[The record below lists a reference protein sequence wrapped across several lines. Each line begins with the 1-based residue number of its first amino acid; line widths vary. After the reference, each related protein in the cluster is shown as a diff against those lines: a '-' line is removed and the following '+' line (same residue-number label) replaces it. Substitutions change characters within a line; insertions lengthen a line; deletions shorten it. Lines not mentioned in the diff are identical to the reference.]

1 MSTEPVPPAY
11 PRALFL
17 FALFYGGMVCM
28 AGVLGNKLVD
38 LGPLSQLG
46 PLVGL
51 GPLGIEGG
59 IFTFL
64 FLVITASAVAELYG
78 AKTAN
83 SLVRIG
89 FVPMIAA
96 MILIRLVMAL
106 PPAAAMEPERL
117 SAFQL
122 ILGQGARLMF
132 AGLIAYGT
140 SQTLNVTIFS
150 ALRGREGNQ
159 LLWLRA
165 GIASMASQVVDTL
178 LFITIAF
185 YGVFPIGGLVLGQMI
200 MKVVLSAVLV
210 PPLVSLFVRLGRRLD
225 GPRPA

>member
-1 MSTEPVPPAY
+1 
-11 PRALFL
+11 
-17 FALFYGGMVCM
+17 M
-28 AGVLGNKLVD
+28 AGVLGNKLVA
-38 LGPLSQLG
+38 LGPLSALG
-46 PLVGL
+46 PVVGL

-64 FLVITASAVAELYG
+64 LLVVTASAVAELYG
-78 AKTAN
+78 RDVAN
-83 SLVRIG
+83 KLVRIG

-106 PPAAAMEPERL
+106 PPAAAMDPTRL
-117 SAFQL
+117 AAFEM
-122 ILGQGARLMF
+122 ILGQGVRLMF

-150 ALRGREGNQ
+150 ALRGREGNR

-165 GIASMASQVVDTL
+165 GIASMASQIVDTL

-200 MKVVLSAVLV
+200 VKVILSAVLV
-210 PPLVSLFVRLGRRLD
+210 PPLVTGFVAFARWLD
-225 GPRPA
+225 ARPVV